1 MYEPIGLWLPESLRL
16 PGTSSYAQGVE
27 VPADYKGQIPEG
39 FDLIDLPE
47 CMMMIFQSAPY
58 DDIHFQEVITG
69 MSEAI
74 DHYDPGQ
81 SGYEWADEAAPRFQL
96 DPQGWRGY
104 IEARPVREI

>member
-1 MYEPIGLWLPESLRL
+1 M
-16 PGTSSYAQGVE
+16 
-27 VPADYKGQIPEG
+27 PADYKGQIPEG

-74 DHYDPGQ
+74 DHYDSGQ